1 MDKVFVE
8 CEKELEEC
16 PIFKED
22 IESISIFGNKIK

>member
-22 IESISIFGNKIK
+22 IESQIVYSI